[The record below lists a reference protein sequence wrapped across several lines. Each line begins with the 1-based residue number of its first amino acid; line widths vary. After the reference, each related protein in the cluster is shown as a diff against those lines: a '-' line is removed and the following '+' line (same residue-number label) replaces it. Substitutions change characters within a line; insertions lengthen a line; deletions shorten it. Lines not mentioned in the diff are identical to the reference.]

1 MAGGLG
7 KRMMSDIPKVLHHVK
22 EPYNINNSY
31 PMIIHILKKSI
42 ELKPKKIFI
51 IVGYYKDIIKDE
63 INNYINTEQY
73 NIEYI
78 YQDKPNGT
86 GHAIL
91 SCITQ
96 LLKYR
101 DDNVIILSG
110 DVPLISI
117 NTLNNLQDTNNKIL
131 ITELNN
137 PKSFGRIL
145 FDKNNN
151 ISCIKE
157 EKDCNDNE
165 KLINIVNC
173 GIYQFRINDLCDYL
187 PLINNN
193 NASNEYYLTDIIDIL
208 IKNNISVNYYKL
220 DINKNYEIKNI
231 NTQND
236 LKEIN
241 DYIIEYLS

>member
-1 MAGGLG
+1 
-7 KRMMSDIPKVLHHVK
+7 MMSDIPKVLHHVK

-31 PMIIHILKKSI
+31 PMIVHVLKKSI

-51 IVGYYKDIIKDE
+51 VVGYYKDIIKDE
-63 INNYINTEQY
+63 INNYINIEQQY

-96 LLKYR
+96 LSKYI
-101 DDNVIILSG
+101 DENVIILSG

-117 NTLNNLQDTNNKIL
+117 DTLNHLQDTNNKIL
-131 ITELNN
+131 ITKINN
-137 PKSFGRIL
+137 PKSFGRII
-145 FDKNNN
+145 FNKNNN
-151 ISCIKE
+151 IVCIKE

-173 GIYQFRINDLCDYL
+173 GIYQFKINDLCNYL
-187 PLINNN
+187 LLINDN

-208 IKNNISVNYYKL
+208 IKNNISVDYYEL
-220 DINKNYEIKNI
+220 DNFKNYEIKNI

-241 DYIIEYLS
+241 DYIMEYLK